1 MMAETGETERAIAST
16 VTVTEPDFVE
26 SDIEVAVMFT
36 GKVAVG
42 GVDGAVYVTE
52 VPVGLLRVPP
62 PDAGEVMIQELG
74 LTPAFAG
81 SKLTVAVICEAPV
94 ACTEKGFA
102 ERETAMAAKVI
113 PMDPDFVGS
122 LAEVAPMTTCTS
134 ADGGVAGAV
143 YVTLVLVGLLRVP
156 APVAGLIVQEAGLTP
171 LFAGS
176 LPTVAVICDVPAAP
190 TGLTDAVMETKMGGT
205 SMFRVFDFVGS
216 DTEVPVIVTDRSLG
230 GGVAG
235 ALYVAEKGVVLLKL
249 PAPEAGSMLHV
260 TPLFAGSPAAL
271 PVSATVPPA
280 STWLAA
286 ADMDTVM
293 FGGGGGGGVLLP
305 QPVMIVTE
313 TKPDSK
319 RVRTNLL
326 FTGPP
331 ERSGLGTPGNLQ
343 ISPKTNFTGL
353 RKETIRAV
361 IHSAGIYLPGIS
373 PVALRPESIHLLF
386 PTEPFQRPH
395 WPHWPH

>member
-1 MMAETGETERAIAST
+1 M
-16 VTVTEPDFVE
+16 V
-26 SDIEVAVMFT
+26 
-36 GKVAVG
+36 
-42 GVDGAVYVTE
+42 
-52 VPVGLLRVPP
+52 
-62 PDAGEVMIQELG
+62 QELG
-74 LTPAFAG
+74 LTPAFVG
-81 SKLTVAVICEAPV
+81 SKLTVAVICEVPLT
-94 ACTEKGFA
+94 CTEKGFA

-113 PMDPDFVGS
+113 PKDPDFVGS

-134 ADGGVAGAV
+134 ADGGAAGAV

-176 LPTVAVICDVPAAP
+176 LPTAAVICDVPAAP
-190 TGLTDAVMETKMGGT
+190 TGLTDAVTETKMGGT
-205 SMFRVFDFVGS
+205 SMFKMFDFVGS

-235 ALYVAEKGVVLLKL
+235 ALYVAEKGVALLKL

-260 TPLFAGSPAAL
+260 TPLFAGSPTAL

-293 FGGGGGGGVLLP
+293 FGGGGGGVLLP
-305 QPVMIVTE
+305 QPVTIVTE

-319 RVRTNLL
+319 RARANLL

-331 ERSGLGTPGNLQ
+331 ERSGPGTPGNLK

-353 RKETIRAV
+353 RKAAETIRAV
-361 IHSAGIYLPGIS
+361 IHLAGIYLPGIS
-373 PVALRPESIHLLF
+373 PVALRCQSIHLLF
-386 PTEPFQRPH
+386 PTEPFQPPH
-395 WPHWPH
+395 PY